1 MKETYTIDF
10 YANIDY
16 FRRSEIIIRLYNYTH
31 NHNEKTVKYKHCTY
45 LIEGNNEISVIII
58 SNELILNTT
67 FVCLLKINKIILTKY
82 LISFIKGKFNKGI

>member
-45 LIEGNNEISVIII
+45 LKV
-58 SNELILNTT
+58 TT
-67 FVCLLKINKIILTKY
+67 RFQSL
-82 LISFIKGKFNKGI
+82 